1 LAVLVTGGARSG
13 KSRFA
18 EAYAMRLGDAGI
30 YVATSQ
36 VLDEEMRERVERH
49 RARRDG
55 SGRSTSA
62 RFLWT
67 TIEEPYE
74 LAAVLHQ
81 SKASVIMVD
90 CLTLWLTN
98 WLLRNEFES
107 NCESLV
113 MAKVDEL
120 AELLAGQDNRIILV
134 TNEVGDGIVPEY
146 KLGRQ
151 FRDLAGWMNQRIAAV
166 CDEVFLVTAGIP
178 VELKRIAYHF
188 ADGDRCGT

>member
-1 LAVLVTGGARSG
+1 MAVLVTGGARSG

-18 EAYAMRLGDAGI
+18 EAYAMRLGERGVYI
-30 YVATSQ
+30 ATSQ
-36 VLDEEMRERVERH
+36 VLDEEMRERVEQH
-49 RARRDG
+49 QARR
-55 SGRSTSA
+55 SGESREFAWETV
-62 RFLWT
+62 
-67 TIEEPYE
+67 EEPYG
-74 LAAVLHQ
+74 LAEAIREHAGSIVL
-81 SKASVIMVD
+81 VD

-98 WLLRNEFES
+98 WLLRYES
-107 NCESLV
+107 DPACEASV

-120 AELLAGQDNRIILV
+120 ADCLTAQADRVILV

-166 CDEVFLVTAGIP
+166 CDEVFLVTVGIP

-188 ADGDRCGT
+188 ADGDGCGK